1 MSVYVSHRVLIGICP
16 DGKDQSRYCPRIWS
30 LVELAALLFAAGVE
44 KLYGLLH
51 SLQVPC
57 RCFCGI
63 ARTLT

>member
-16 DGKDQSRYCPRIWS
+16 DGRDKSRYCPHIS
-30 LVELAALLFAAGVE
+30 LVALVDLLLAAGVE